1 MGDISVEVSFS
12 DARSCESSWMRR
24 FPDDVA
30 FVGFVLVDVVVE
42 EGGERRL
49 LVLGLLEDMRSKKLD
64 LIARSG

>member
-1 MGDISVEVSFS
+1 
-12 DARSCESSWMRR
+12 MRR